1 MTHERS
7 VWAELKVQVE
17 FDYQP
22 AEAAERGPEAQ
33 YPGCPEC
40 FEITGIY
47 IGTVEITNQLTEDER
62 EQIYQALVDKVN
74 LERGVL

>member
-22 AEAAERGPEAQ
+22 AEAAESGPEAQ

-47 IGTVEITNQLTEDER
+47 IGTVEITGQLTEKER

-74 LERGVL
+74 LERRFL

>member
-40 FEITGIY
+40 FEIIGIY
-47 IGTVEITNQLTEDER
+47 VGEAEITGQLSEKER
-62 EQIYQALVDKVN
+62 AAILEALVDKMD
-74 LERGVL
+74 LERRFL